1 MRLIRGESHFIL
13 GMACFQSR
21 WNVAPDIT
29 RTEELGSRKECVSV
43 LSFFGEGELP
53 MCAERESD
61 NVLRLLFIV
70 TVCTKSNSTIWIK
83 VSNARREGNTEE

>member
-1 MRLIRGESHFIL
+1 VFPVALECCPGHDQDRGV
-13 GMACFQSR
+13 GKQ
-21 WNVAPDIT
+21 
-29 RTEELGSRKECVSV
+29 ECVGFGLV
-43 LSFFGEGELP
+43 LFGEGEFP

-70 TVCTKSNSTIWIK
+70 TMCTKSDSTVWIK